1 MPDGSMKTQTIM
13 NDQSPRN
20 GLHAIAGR
28 LRFASLACVLFSALL
43 SSGCANL
50 RLPAINPTGETLFAP
65 LPTTTSLALPG
76 CLDDG
81 SCGCLGCLRNLGTC
95 LKSPCLG
102 IPNSAFPEPEDPPK
116 CVDPNAQIGS
126 GVANTGPCVPGP
138 GCSGDCLTG
147 PPAVLYGTEI
157 TAQKACQLP
166 PRGDRG
172 CILLTPQKIVAPVG
186 GEVMLLSGICGT
198 DGYLLTGEPLEWM
211 MTRDSVGNIIEVGDD
226 DPGLVHRLTKVPV
239 AKKESPGFARG
250 VTSTKEMVVTRGN
263 ASAADDIKLEKGQTY
278 ITVSSPSEGTSH
290 VTVLAPDSDC
300 WDQRK
305 ATATIYWVDARWQ
318 FPSPQRV
325 QAGTVVD
332 LVTRVTRAQGSL
344 PARGWKVRYEIMNPE
359 LATFAG
365 TGGSSF
371 VEVNVDDS
379 GDARATL
386 EPVAGTSGNA
396 IIDVRVIRPGGTS
409 DNMPDLTLG
418 RGQAYVTWS
427 SPQLEL
433 QAGGPEVASYQIP
446 FDIFANL
453 RNPGDQDATGVKV
466 ELGFPAGVRIIS
478 TDAFAQVFTN
488 TIVWDIGTMPAQ
500 QQLDLAVNL
509 TSPTALNLTFRASG
523 DSGLIAEDTV
533 RVDVFRPALAL
544 RVTPKTD
551 RVTAGDPATFDIEVE
566 NTGDRALQSVEL
578 QATGDNAMTHT
589 VTNSREVGNE
599 KTDGPLEP
607 GDIWSTSVTFVP
619 TDSGQRCVD
628 VVALAAGGQRAQAQS
643 CVIAINPAPP
653 TPAITAN
660 LQVRDRMS
668 VGDRVLATGRVTN
681 SGKIPLT
688 NVRASMAYDV
698 QLIPRE
704 TTTDYPYVIDT
715 PYVIAWT
722 IPEIAPGQT
731 VVLETEFEAQ
741 TTAQGSR
748 IVFSAESNEG
758 ATNSVSDNVQIFAA
772 APSNA
777 PLTPGPTLPPVS
789 PSPNI
794 PGGAGTPP
802 ADPNAGQSTPIP
814 GNNTPARAGVLRLQV
829 LQRDVSPRIG
839 DPIRYAIAI
848 TNDTD
853 LLDSQVQIHFDL
865 PPGVI
870 VERLVQTKSPELE
883 GLTRSGNT
891 VYFTEIKTMK
901 PGETIDYELVL
912 RSNQAQDFNLILEAE
927 SRNVPQGIGIREPT
941 TVSP

>member
-1 MPDGSMKTQTIM
+1 MTTQTIT
-13 NDQSPRN
+13 NDQSSGN
-20 GLHAIAGR
+20 GLHAIAERSRR
-28 LRFASLACVLFSALL
+28 LLLMTVGLIALFTT
-43 SSGCANL
+43 GCSNL
-50 RLPAINPTGETLFAP
+50 RLPAIDSSGSCLFAP
-65 LPTTTSLALPG
+65 LPTTTSLVFPG
-76 CLDDG
+76 CLEDG
-81 SCGCLGCLRNLGTC
+81 SCSCLGCVRKLGTC

-102 IPNSAFPEPEDPPK
+102 IPNPAFPEPEDPPQ
-116 CVDPNAQIGS
+116 CVDPNASIGS

-157 TAQKACQLP
+157 NATKACQLP
-166 PRGDRG
+166 SRGDRG

-211 MTRDSVGNIIEVGDD
+211 MTQDSVGHIIEVGDD
-226 DPGLVHRLTKVPV
+226 DPGFVHRLAKIPE
-239 AKKESPGFARG
+239 AKKETPGFARG

-263 ASAADDIKLEKGQTY
+263 SNAADDIKLEKGQTY

-318 FPSPQRV
+318 FPGPQRV
-325 QAGTVVD
+325 EAGTIVD
-332 LVTRVTRAQGSL
+332 LVTRVTRAEGSL

-365 TGGSSF
+365 TGGSSV

-386 EPVAGTSGNA
+386 EPIAGTSGNA
-396 IIDVRVIRPGGTS
+396 VIDVRVIRPGGTS

-418 RGQAYVTWS
+418 RGQSYVTWS
-427 SPQLEL
+427 SPQLEIR
-433 QAGGPEVASYQIP
+433 AGGPEVASYQIP
-446 FDIFANL
+446 FDIAANL

-466 ELGFPAGVRIIS
+466 ELGFPAGVRIVS
-478 TDAFAQVFTN
+478 TDAFAKVYTN
-488 TIVWDIGTMPAQ
+488 SIVWDIGTMPAR

-509 TSPTALNLTFRASG
+509 TSPSALNLTFRATG
-523 DSGLIAEDTV
+523 DNGLLAEDNV
-533 RVDVFRPALAL
+533 RVDIFRPALAL
-544 RVTPKTD
+544 RLSPAED
-551 RVTAGDPATFDIEVE
+551 RVTAGEPVRFNIEVE
-566 NTGDRALQSVEL
+566 NTGDRPLNEVEL
-578 QATGDNAMTHT
+578 EATGDNGMIHT
-589 VTNSREVGNE
+589 ETNERGVGNQ
-599 KTDGPLEP
+599 KTDGPLNP
-607 GDIWSTSVTFVP
+607 GEIWSTNVTFVP
-619 TDSGQRCVD
+619 TDSGQRCID
-628 VVALAAGGQRAQAQS
+628 VVALAAGGQRAQAQA

-660 LQVRDRMS
+660 LQVRDRMA
-668 VGDRVLATGRVTN
+668 VGDLLLATGRVTN
-681 SGKIPLT
+681 SGEVPLT

-698 QLIPRE
+698 QLIPRRA
-704 TTTDYPYVIDT
+704 TTDYPYVIDT
-715 PYVIAWT
+715 PYVIAWN
-722 IPEIAPGQT
+722 IPELAPGQT
-731 VVLETEFEAQ
+731 VILETEFEAQ
-741 TTAQGSR
+741 TEAAASQ

-758 ATNSVSDNVQIFAA
+758 ARNSMSDRIQIFPG
-772 APSNA
+772 APQNA
-777 PLTPGPTLPPVS
+777 PLTPGPVLPPATGA
-789 PSPNI
+789 PSI
-794 PGGAGTPP
+794 PGGPGTPP
-802 ADPNAGQSTPIP
+802 PNPNAGRSTPIP
-814 GNNTPARAGVLRLQV
+814 GTNAPTRAGVLRLQV
-829 LQRDVSPRIG
+829 LQREISPRVG
-839 DPIRYAIAI
+839 DLIPYAIAI

-870 VERLVQTKSPELE
+870 VERLVQTKSPELQ
-883 GLTRSGNT
+883 GLSRSGNT
-891 VYFTEIKTMK
+891 IYFTEIKTMK

-912 RSNQAQDFNLILEAE
+912 RSNQAQDFDLVLEAE
-927 SRNVPQGIGIREPT
+927 SRNVPNGIAVREPT